1 MKPQVHHIAIV
12 VPEIEAALG
21 LWRDLLGLPLAAQEH
36 VPGQQSTVAFLEAGE
51 CQIELVRP
59 DDADTGIARFL
70 AARGPGLHHIAL
82 QVSGL
87 DALLARLRA
96 AGVRLVDETPIVAAG
111 GRRAA
116 FIHPHSANGVLVE
129 LYELPVG

>member
-59 DDADTGIARFL
+59 DAADTGVARFL

-87 DALLARLRA
+87 DALLARLRSASACSRA
-96 AGVRLVDETPIVAAG
+96 ACICAATPAYFLRPTV
-111 GRRAA
+111 RRATIA
-116 FIHPHSANGVLVE
+116 RSAAPMATL
-129 LYELPVG
+129 